1 MSKALPA
8 ERVNGEDPVR
18 SDPAQD
24 LIAIINELLFR
35 NAARFQPPNLDQP
48 VWFKF
53 DDLSLLPQVVQ
64 RAGKGANVRQL
75 FTELVQ
81 ICNIVFREQLC
92 KILCCVGIAS
102 ADDIS

>member
-8 ERVNGEDPVR
+8 ERVNGKDPVR

-64 RAGKGANVRQL
+64 L
-75 FTELVQ
+75 LVVQ
-81 ICNIVFREQLC
+81 RLWLREGYSHGYWGVC
-92 KILCCVGIAS
+92 GNTK
-102 ADDIS
+102 DH